1 MTRERHFDV
10 FSLIIGI
17 FSLFVGYEIMKHP
30 ASGLI
35 TIVLLLGI
43 FSLVRGIYQCWL
55 AYRIHQLM
63 VQSHVGFLVFSAIV
77 DILLGIIFLFNLPLG
92 LTTLIYILAFW
103 FIIDGIA
110 EITLVPFYRLFGRGY
125 YWLII
130 ILAILSII
138 AGIILLFRPFL
149 GGVLIVSLAAVY
161 FFMAGILEIIE
172 AF

>member
-1 MTRERHFDV
+1 M
-10 FSLIIGI
+10 L
-17 FSLFVGYEIMKHP
+17 
-30 ASGLI
+30 AGLSYSSI
-35 TIVLLLGI
+35 DE
-43 FSLVRGIYQCWL
+43 
-55 AYRIHQLM
+55 
-63 VQSHVGFLVFSAIV
+63 QSHVGFLVFSAIV

-149 GGVLIVSLAAVY
+149 GGVLIVSLGSSVFLY
-161 FFMAGILEIIE
+161 GRHFGNY
-172 AF
+172 

>member
-1 MTRERHFDV
+1 MIQERHFDV
-10 FSLIIGI
+10 FGLIIGI
-17 FSLFVGYEIMKHP
+17 FSLFVSYEIMKHP

-43 FSLVRGIYQCWL
+43 FSLLRGIYQCWL
-55 AYRIHQLM
+55 AYRIHRIM
-63 VQSHVGFLVFSAIV
+63 MRSHVGFLVFSAVV

-92 LTTLIYILAFW
+92 LTTLIYVLAFW

-110 EITLVPFYRLFGRGY
+110 EITLVPFYRWFGRGY

-138 AGIILLFRPFL
+138 AGIILLFRPLL
-149 GGVLIVSLAAVY
+149 GGLLIVTLTALY